1 VDGRNKSGHDEPW
14 QFDLTHPGY
23 AQPNGTSKARDKM
36 DLKLSGRTAL
46 VTGSSKGIGLAVAQ
60 WLAREG
66 VHVNLVARSG
76 DRLEKEGAALGKAT
90 GVNVRTLAA
99 DLSDAAARERV
110 AAAFP
115 DVDILINNA
124 GAIPGGTIDDVD
136 EPAWRIGWDLK
147 VFGYIGLT
155 QLYLQKMKAR
165 RRGVIVNIIGA
176 GGERLDFGYIAGAAG
191 NAGLMAFT
199 RAIGGSSPEFG
210 VRVVGVNPGPVQT
223 DRIETLSRKRAAALY
238 GDENRWRETFV
249 KMPFGR
255 PATTDEIAAMVVFL
269 ASDLSA
275 YTSGTIVTIDGG
287 LTYRSQP

>member
-1 VDGRNKSGHDEPW
+1 MLFHTARVEDEMRI
-14 QFDLTHPGY
+14 G
-23 AQPNGTSKARDKM
+23 GS
-36 DLKLSGRTAL
+36 TAL
-46 VTGSSKGIGLAVAQ
+46 VTGANRG
-60 WLAREG
+60 
-66 VHVNLVARSG
+66 
-76 DRLEKEGAALGKAT
+76 LGKALVRALLEAGCAKVYAGARNVE
-90 GVNVRTLAA
+90 GVAPDRLVQPLQLDITNG
-99 DLSDAAARERV
+99 EQV
-110 AAAFP
+110 AAAAAQCG

-155 QLYLQKMKAR
+155 RLYLQKMKAR

-199 RAIGGSSPEFG
+199 RAIGGTSPEFG

-238 GDENRWRETFV
+238 GDENRWRETFA